1 MKKLI
6 RMNSSLKLVLLC
18 IGLSVMFS
26 SCEDDFTNVGSEF
39 INSLELPDPYVVQN
53 LSSYSDKVLSVQSN
67 TLNTYLL
74 GSFEDPIYGDNNV
87 SILSQLQL
95 EDTNPDFGTN
105 PELDSVVLTLP
116 LFGQI
121 VDFDED
127 TNKEIYRLD
136 SIFGSG
142 SFKIGV
148 YESNQFLRNI
158 DPGSGDFNTNQIYY
172 SDQLSEIQPNIIFS
186 NPLTVSFDNNDNP
199 IPSEFSQVLS
209 PNELDKT
216 VVLIDR
222 TDTIETVDEN
232 EEPAIDFERIRLSP
246 RIRIKLSP
254 DFFQEKILNQ
264 GNSIN
269 LVSQS
274 SFNNYFRSLYLV
286 AEQEGGEQLM
296 TNLNL
301 DNEEANI
308 TLYYRTLRPPPSLEI
323 EENPE
328 LEETFN
334 EYVLNFGGNTI
345 NFYDNENTI
354 DLTNQDI
361 VNGEENLFLKGGQG
375 IVAIVDPFNGPDL
388 DGNGVA
394 DEIDSLRTENL
405 LVNEA
410 NLIMYVDQDFMSD
423 VPRQKQPFR
432 IFAYDLDNDR
442 ALIDYSLDQ
451 SANNN
456 PFTSVLNHLGPLRE
470 DDNGDFFYKIR
481 LTSHINNIINN
492 DSTNTRIG
500 VVVTQN
506 VNQARILDV
515 RESQLG
521 EANSYI
527 ESTIS
532 TPRGTVLH
540 GNLSDDEEKRL
551 KLQIFYT
558 DPN

>member
-1 MKKLI
+1 
-6 RMNSSLKLVLLC
+6 MNSSLKLVLLC